1 MEELFGSDPFV
12 FLGMTV
18 VLFGL
23 GAFLTGEAIAQ
34 TWRPSWQLV
43 VYALLL
49 AAGDRFLQ
57 FALFDAE
64 LLAPLGYLLDA
75 VVLLAI
81 AWTAWRLTLARL
93 MVVQYPWLYERS
105 GLFGWRAKGG

>member
-1 MEELFGSDPFV
+1 MEELTGSDPFV

-18 VLFGL
+18 ALFGL

-34 TWRPSWQLV
+34 TWRSPWQLV
-43 VYALLL
+43 AYALLL
-49 AAGDRFLQ
+49 AGGDRFLQ

-64 LLAPLGYLLDA
+64 LLAPLGYLLD
-75 VVLLAI
+75 VLVLLAI
-81 AWTAWRLTLARL
+81 AWASWRLTLARL

-105 GLFGWRAKGG
+105 GLFTWRARA